1 MKLNVFFL
9 LIKKAIFSF
18 FVNID
23 LTMEFIFC
31 SHIDTHQEK
40 NINLNLIEIIKT

>member
-23 LTMEFIFC
+23 LTMEFLFC

-40 NINLNLIEIIKT
+40 NINLSPIENN